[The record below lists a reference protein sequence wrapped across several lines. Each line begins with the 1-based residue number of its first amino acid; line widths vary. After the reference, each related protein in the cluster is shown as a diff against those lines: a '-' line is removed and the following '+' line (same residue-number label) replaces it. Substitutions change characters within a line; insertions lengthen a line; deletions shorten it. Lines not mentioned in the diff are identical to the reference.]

1 MKILKD
7 ILLANA
13 ITFAVVSAIL
23 IAQSFM
29 GIDNYFNLMLTLPIV
44 LISLLLYWLVDKIER
59 KINQEMT
66 PRFKEQYS
74 KLTPFE
80 VIVDFGAFK
89 GMVRPV
95 STNRIHL
102 WVHVIDSNDNTVA
115 SVRLQNL
122 EPELR
127 KTVEELLE
135 AQEGE
140 R

>member
-59 KINQEMT
+59 KINH
-66 PRFKEQYS
+66 KEGG
-74 KLTPFE
+74 K
-80 VIVDFGAFK
+80 
-89 GMVRPV
+89 
-95 STNRIHL
+95 
-102 WVHVIDSNDNTVA
+102 
-115 SVRLQNL
+115 
-122 EPELR
+122 
-127 KTVEELLE
+127 
-135 AQEGE
+135 
-140 R
+140 